1 MPDIYYILTMQHA
14 RKLQKKK
21 GEVFSES
28 IRKTESHKKEEKPGG
43 SHEGQLAAVHIST
56 TGYHLFCGFQL
67 RLGGVEAFQEFFQRL
82 LF

>member
-1 MPDIYYILTMQHA
+1 MPDIYYILTMRYA

-56 TGYHLFCGFQL
+56 TGYHLFCGFHL
-67 RLGGVEAFQEFFQRL
+67 PASVGDSDCLYGL
-82 LF
+82 

>member
-56 TGYHLFCGFQL
+56 TG
-67 RLGGVEAFQEFFQRL
+67 
-82 LF
+82 